1 MVRIMML
8 IDIWLH
14 LQIAITRNMFPQ
26 NISQVIVLLRIFI
39 TSFEND
45 STDIQSFFGE
55 SGIFITFMKIA
66 E

>member
-26 NISQVIVLLRIFI
+26 NNSKKIKVIIV
-39 TSFEND
+39 TY
-45 STDIQSFFGE
+45 DIVVFYVADIYYFF
-55 SGIFITFMKIA
+55 
-66 E
+66 

>member
-45 STDIQSFFGE
+45 STDI
-55 SGIFITFMKIA
+55 
-66 E
+66 